1 MDQTKIPPEHSGEVL
16 AFLQART
23 TAELVDLIELATHV
37 MARGQTVYNFQIPGS
52 RMKTQTFYDSDVHV
66 MFEELRRRLPV
77 DEAAFPEKHV
87 VESPTLR
94 KLAGAHPKQVNFSE
108 NLYTTVLPDLDK
120 EH

>member
-1 MDQTKIPPEHSGEVL
+1 MDQTKIPPEHAGEVL

-77 DEAAFPEKHV
+77 DEEAFPEKHV
-87 VESPTLR
+87 VETPSITR
-94 KLAGAHPKQVNFSE
+94 MFHDHPQQAKAAE
-108 NLYTTVLPDLDK
+108 NWYTTVLPKLDK